1 MAIVGGCMHN
11 SCISLTNY
19 MNIDLLTDAKNSKS
33 IGVHDYQNMN
43 NETYEQSVVI
53 TPSSKV
59 RMYGHE
65 LYV

>member
-1 MAIVGGCMHN
+1 
-11 SCISLTNY
+11 
-19 MNIDLLTDAKNSKS
+19 MNIYLFTDAKNSKS

-59 RMYGHE
+59 RMYGHG
-65 LYV
+65 LYVYYGS